1 MFSRRQ
7 FMHRMFGLSAAA
19 LMPSALADSVKN
31 VASGSKTG
39 QAASTVAAAQ
49 SSAGTEVASLNQIAT
64 TAGRLFGSAF
74 DMASINDAEYGQL
87 LRHHC
92 GILTTDYQFKF
103 ATLRWRE
110 QAINYSKAD
119 QLVAFCQQAQIPIRG
134 HTLIWNE
141 WNPDWLKQASDSH
154 VAYWLDRHIEEVV
167 GRYAGKFHSWDVV
180 NEPMWPGHN
189 KTFGLRSGPWLRAM
203 GPAYIK
209 RAFDVTARTDPDARR
224 VLNEAWLER
233 ADHWGRGLRAA
244 FLPMLDQLLEQ
255 GTPIDA
261 IGLQCHLAP
270 GNLDMDAFIQLVE
283 QIQQRRL
290 PIYITELDVN
300 DQVFADDIA
309 ERDQQVASVYQ
320 DFLQEL
326 LQQPG
331 IEIIQTWQ
339 LSDKYSF
346 YQGRQERQ
354 VRVLPFDREM
364 QAKPAYQALA
374 ETLAIAANG

>member
-1 MFSRRQ
+1 MVSRRQ
-7 FMHRMFGLSAAA
+7 FMQRMLGLSAAA
-19 LMPSALADSVKN
+19 MVPPAVADAL
-31 VASGSKTG
+31 KTAPAG
-39 QAASTVAAAQ
+39 KTRQAAATVAAAQ
-49 SSAGTEVASLNQIAT
+49 SSAGTEVESLHQIAAE
-64 TAGRLFGSAF
+64 AGRMFGSAF
-74 DMASINDAEYGQL
+74 DMASVNDAQYGEL
-87 LRHHC
+87 LKHHC

-110 QAINYSKAD
+110 ESISYYKAD
-119 QLVAFCQQAQIPIRG
+119 QLVAFCQAAGLPIRG

-141 WNPDWLKQASDSH
+141 WNPEWLKQAASSH

-189 KTFGLRSGPWLRAM
+189 KEFGLRSGPWFRAM

-209 RAFDVTARTDPDARR
+209 RAFDVTARTDPAAKR

-270 GNLDMDAFIQLVE
+270 DNLDMDAFLQLVE
-283 QIQQRRL
+283 QIQQRGL
-290 PIYITELDVN
+290 PIYVTELDVN
-300 DQVFADDIA
+300 DQIFADDIA
-309 ERDQQVASVYQ
+309 ERDQQVAAVYS

-346 YQGRQERQ
+346 YQGRQERR

-364 QAKPAYQALA
+364 QAKPAYHAIAQALA
-374 ETLAIAANG
+374 TSAND

>member
-1 MFSRRQ
+1 MVSRRQ
-7 FMHRMFGLSAAA
+7 FMQRMLGLSAAA
-19 LMPSALADSVKN
+19 MLPPAMANAVKK
-31 VASGSKTG
+31 APAIKTG
-39 QAASTVAAAQ
+39 QAAAATAVAQ
-49 SSAGTEVASLNQIAT
+49 SSAGTEVESLHQIA
-64 TAGRLFGSAF
+64 AASGRMFGSAF
-74 DMASINDAEYGQL
+74 DMASVNDPQYGEL

-110 QAINYSKAD
+110 ESINYYKAD
-119 QLVAFCQQAQIPIRG
+119 QLVAFSQSAGLPIRG

-141 WNPDWLKQASDSH
+141 WNPEWLKQAAPSH

-189 KTFGLRSGPWLRAM
+189 KEFGLRSGPWFRAM

-209 RAFDVTARTDPDARR
+209 RAFEVTARTDPAAKR

-270 GNLDMDAFIQLVE
+270 DNLDMDAFLQLVE
-283 QIQQRRL
+283 QIQQRGL
-290 PIYITELDVN
+290 PIYVTELDVN
-300 DQVFADDIA
+300 DQIFADDIA
-309 ERDQQVASVYQ
+309 ERDQHVAAVYS

-364 QAKPAYQALA
+364 QVKPAYHAIAQALA
-374 ETLAIAANG
+374 IPRND

>member
-1 MFSRRQ
+1 MVSRRQ
-7 FMHRMFGLSAAA
+7 FMQRMLGLSAAA
-19 LMPSALADSVKN
+19 MVPPV
-31 VASGSKTG
+31 VANTLQGGVTKL
-39 QAASTVAAAQ
+39 ASTQLA
-49 SSAGTEVASLNQIAT
+49 AGTEVRSLHQIA
-64 TAGRLFGSAF
+64 AGNGRMFGSAF
-74 DMASINDAEYGQL
+74 DMASINDPQYGEL
-87 LRHHC
+87 LKHHC

-110 QAINYSKAD
+110 ESISYYKAD
-119 QLVAFCQQAQIPIRG
+119 QLVEFCQQAQVPIRG

-141 WNPDWLKQASDSH
+141 WNPEWLKQASSAH
-154 VAYWLDRHIEEVV
+154 VSYWLDRHIEEVV

-189 KTFGLRSGPWLRAM
+189 KEFGLRSGPWFKAM
-203 GPAYIK
+203 GADYIK
-209 RAFDVTARTDPDARR
+209 RAFDVTARTDPAAKR

-233 ADHWGRGLRAA
+233 GDHWGRGLRAA
-244 FLPMLDQLLEQ
+244 FLPMLERLLDQ

-270 GNLDMDAFIQLVE
+270 GNLDMDAFLQLVE
-283 QIQQRRL
+283 QIQQLGL

-309 ERDQQVASVYQ
+309 ERDQQVASVYR
-320 DFLQEL
+320 DFMQEL
-326 LQQPG
+326 LQQANVD
-331 IEIIQTWQ
+331 IIQTWQ

-354 VRVLPFDREM
+354 VRVLPFDRDM
-364 QAKPAYQALA
+364 QAKPAYDALA
-374 ETLAIAANG
+374 QVLAMPQNG